1 MCMHTV
7 EVLVG
12 KQRGGYNF
20 VLLPDIRDMI
30 RALVPSARPATNI
43 FVGYE
48 WRTDFEK
55 SLQQVESYIYPAL
68 LGINSKDDLKS
79 IDAINFV
86 DSETGKVL
94 HTIRP

>member
-20 VLLPDIRDMI
+20 VLLPDIREMI
-30 RALVPSARPATNI
+30 RSLVPNAQPATNI

-48 WRTDFEK
+48 WRSDFEN

-68 LGINSKDDLKS
+68 LGIQNREDLKS
-79 IDAINFV
+79 IGAINFV
-86 DSETGKVL
+86 DPETGRIL
-94 HTIRP
+94 HTIKP